1 MSTTT
6 FDDALALARKDDPAC
21 AAAVARG
28 LDPEVGGELLLAVL
42 ATGTPAAYA
51 AVSEVYQDPLRRGVW
66 QGFKRT
72 WKLLEARLLGDEA
85 PGRAGAPRSTLAAW
99 APRDADPPLSP
110 AEQRDAALF
119 ALQLRAVDRHG
130 VSSSGVGSR
139 RTREYLERR
148 AVRVLKR
155 LGLRRPRRFR
165 AVLAELLPRYG
176 AEDHSTLLGALLRD
190 QRAGMRGLEAG
201 LEALFVAPAENPFVV
216 PELPGLDL
224 LDLGTAELLR
234 APPAAP
240 ATPVATAAPPGARRE
255 ARPRFDGPRF
265 AERWIEAPA
274 WLLDLLARSRHP
286 RVCAAI
292 ARLLRERVAEAD
304 LLAVDL
310 DRLYE
315 LLRHPTAGVWTLALG
330 WIARR
335 ARGDRLRW
343 GELALLVDRARRESP
358 AALADLLAVL
368 DDPRAEAE
376 WAGLAPSLR
385 DAVVQGP
392 DAPGVGPV
400 VDFLRRRL
408 ADRLSPPLFGWT
420 HALTLVGVRRPD
432 VRALGRDLVTRL
444 ADREPLD
451 TNGLLRLLS
460 SPLPEDDPELVH
472 HVLVRPGARPG
483 GYRPEAL
490 TRIGGREGAP
500 PPAWPLGSC
509 AQALDELPEWG
520 FRALRRSLLAFEDEG
535 GLDAAVARA
544 LVDRDERRTRQVG
557 LELLGG
563 ALRRGAVQLV
573 EVARLLRSRH
583 EDVVVWARERL
594 EAAAAAGALPNEA
607 IYRVLDDPAADVQ
620 AFGRALVRE
629 HVERFDVAELVC
641 FCAESP
647 DAATADLGIALWEE
661 KLRGKAEQ
669 GYDLRRLVPMVRV
682 LLYRPAQARRE
693 KENLYEALA
702 RWSVEQVDHARLV
715 VDVLGELRRSA
726 SRIDAARVIGL
737 LARVKDRFPEVAL
750 PFTTSARFGATL
762 EKKA

>member
-1 MSTTT
+1 VSTTT
-6 FDDALALARKDDPAC
+6 FDDALTLARKDDPAC
-21 AAAVARG
+21 AAALARG

-51 AVSEVYQDPLRRGVW
+51 AVSEVYADPLRRGVW

-72 WKLLEARLLGDEA
+72 WKLLEARLLGDDA
-85 PGRAGAPRSTLAAW
+85 PGRAGAPRTTLAAW
-99 APRDADPPLSP
+99 APRDADPPLTP
-110 AEQRDAALF
+110 ADQRDAALF
-119 ALQLRAVDRHG
+119 ALQLHVIDRTG
-130 VSSSGVGSR
+130 ASYSGVGSR
-139 RTREYLERR
+139 RTREYLQRR
-148 AVRVLKR
+148 GVRLLKR

-165 AVLAELLPRYG
+165 AVLGELLPRFG
-176 AEDHSTLLGALLRD
+176 AEEQSTLLGALLRD
-190 QRAGMRGLEAG
+190 QRAGMRGLDAG

-216 PELPGLDL
+216 SELPGLDL
-224 LDLGTAELLR
+224 LDLRTDELLR

-255 ARPRFDGPRF
+255 VRPRFDGPRF

-274 WLLDLLARSRHP
+274 WLLELLARSRHP

-292 ARLLRERVAEAD
+292 ARLLRDRVAEAD
-304 LLAVDL
+304 LLAVEL

-392 DAPGVGPV
+392 EAPGVGPV

-408 ADRLSPPLFGWT
+408 ADRLGPPLFGWT
-420 HALTLVGVRRPD
+420 HALALVGVRRPD

-490 TRIGGREGAP
+490 TKIGAP

-563 ALRRGAVQLV
+563 ALRRGAVHLV
-573 EVARLLRSRH
+573 EVPRLLRSRH

-620 AFGRALVRE
+620 AFGRALVRT
-629 HVERFDVAELVC
+629 HVGRFDVAELVC

-661 KLRGKAEQ
+661 KLRGEAEQ

-693 KENLYEALA
+693 KENLYRALA

-726 SRIDAARVIGL
+726 SRIDATRVIGL

-750 PFTTSARFGATL
+750 PFTTTARFGATL
-762 EKKA
+762 EKTP